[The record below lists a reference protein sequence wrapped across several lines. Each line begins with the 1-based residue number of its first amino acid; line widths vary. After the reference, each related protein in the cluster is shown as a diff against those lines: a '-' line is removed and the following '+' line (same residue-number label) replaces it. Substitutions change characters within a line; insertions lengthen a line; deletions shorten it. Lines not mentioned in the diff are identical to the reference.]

1 MKIELRSIKHAK
13 FASQETPCFD
23 AKLYVDNIFHA
34 HLFNEDQGGANSVE
48 WIKNTPHSEKEIETY
63 IASQTPK
70 EALLKYG
77 GEIEDDLETWSFG
90 EVYKAEDK
98 KRFKRDLTKNIL
110 YVNEKGELF
119 TSTYKKNG
127 KKISITSE
135 VVESFKKK
143 NPQVKT
149 IYNEMPFEKAFD
161 HYYKLVGEE

>member
-23 AKLYVDNIFHA
+23 AKLYVDNILHA
-34 HLFNEDQGGANSVE
+34 HLFNEGHGGGNHVE
-48 WIKNTPHSEKEIETY
+48 WIKNTPHNEKEIETH
-63 IASQTPK
+63 
-70 EALLKYG
+70 
-77 GEIEDDLETWSFG
+77 IEDDLETWSFG

-98 KRFKRDLTKNIL
+98 KRFKRELTKNIL

-119 TSTYKKNG
+119 TSTYKRNG

-161 HYYKLVGEE
+161 HYYKLAGEE